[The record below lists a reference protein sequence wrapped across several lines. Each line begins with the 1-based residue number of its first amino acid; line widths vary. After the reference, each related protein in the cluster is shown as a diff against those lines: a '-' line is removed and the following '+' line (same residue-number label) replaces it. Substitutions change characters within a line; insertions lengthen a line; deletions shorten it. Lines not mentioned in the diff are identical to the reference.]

1 MYKIF
6 SQRKFHLFL
15 ITFFTGLFLGLN
27 FSHIARAN
35 SSAQKYLEY
44 FHQVYQLIVSEYVEE
59 PDNKTIFFGAIK
71 GMISSLGDPFTRVL
85 DEEASSQLQEMTT
98 GKFVGIGIEIAVR
111 DGEIVV
117 VAPIDNSPA
126 MKAGIEPGDVITRVN
141 NEIIKDKNL
150 EDVLKNIKGLPGT
163 KVSITIRRDGFDEE
177 ITYDIERAPIKIES
191 TEFAIIDDYKTG
203 YLQIKTFG
211 NDTAN
216 DVRKAID
223 FFKSKKIDKLIIDL
237 RFNPGGL
244 LNAAVDIADFFLDK
258 GKVIVSTKGRG
269 SNAQENFFKAVNP
282 QVYSGKIV
290 ILVNKGSASAS
301 EILSGALRDNNRAI
315 LVGEKTFGK
324 GSVQKTYS
332 LDKDLSV
339 AITVAKYYTPSG
351 AMIHGKGI
359 GPDKEVPFIDIP
371 ESENEYLKK
380 LSKEKILTDFVTVK
394 TQYNE
399 ATKVEFHKL
408 LSSRNIKLSDR
419 TADLILKREI
429 NKYHK
434 SLPYDLE
441 FDNQLLT
448 ALEILK

>member
-1 MYKIF
+1 
-6 SQRKFHLFL
+6 L

-223 FFKSKKIDKLIIDL
+223 FFKSKRLI
-237 RFNPGGL
+237 
-244 LNAAVDIADFFLDK
+244 
-258 GKVIVSTKGRG
+258 S
-269 SNAQENFFKAVNP
+269 
-282 QVYSGKIV
+282 
-290 ILVNKGSASAS
+290 
-301 EILSGALRDNNRAI
+301 
-315 LVGEKTFGK
+315 
-324 GSVQKTYS
+324 S
-332 LDKDLSV
+332 L
-339 AITVAKYYTPSG
+339 
-351 AMIHGKGI
+351 
-359 GPDKEVPFIDIP
+359 
-371 ESENEYLKK
+371 
-380 LSKEKILTDFVTVK
+380 
-394 TQYNE
+394 
-399 ATKVEFHKL
+399 
-408 LSSRNIKLSDR
+408 
-419 TADLILKREI
+419 
-429 NKYHK
+429 
-434 SLPYDLE
+434 
-441 FDNQLLT
+441 
-448 ALEILK
+448 